1 MKYMCLKMCV
11 SIFVIAAI
19 TGCGKVETKDA
30 KKKPTETS
38 EIHNAYFP
46 YTENCQIKV
55 SGRFYFSDL
64 LEKETTMFVNRERK
78 GKRGEVWHIF
88 FSEWSM
94 ILMIAMDDTICRRNA

>member
-1 MKYMCLKMCV
+1 MKRVCLKMCV
-11 SIFVIAAI
+11 FIFVIAAVS
-19 TGCGKVETKDA
+19 GCGKVETKDA

-38 EIHNAYFP
+38 EIHNEYFP

-64 LEKETTMFVNRERK
+64 LEKDTTMFVNRERK
-78 GKRGEVWHIF
+78 GKGEKYGTFF

-94 ILMIAMDDTICRRNA
+94 ILMIAMDDTTCRRNA